1 MFAINQD
8 DDFAMYNSAPPAI
21 IQAYNDGDG
30 NGPDPDDLQLDMTG
44 GAESQWNKAALGILL
59 EKFKETRRA
68 ERWPLPDRS
77 DSYLA
82 DLIRERY
89 KRAAAVWKNS
99 QRRTTSSGRLETWEQ
114 VENRLV
120 AKKDIQLATN
130 RHGTRRRSVSKRIV
144 LQKEGC

>member
-1 MFAINQD
+1 MFDINQD
-8 DDFAMYNSAPPAI
+8 DDFTMYNSASPAI

-30 NGPDPDDLQLDMTG
+30 NGPDPDHLQLDMAG
-44 GAESQWNKAALGILL
+44 GAESQWNKEALGILL

-89 KRAAAVWKNS
+89 KRAAAVWQNS
-99 QRRTTSSGRLETWEQ
+99 QRRKTSSGTLETWEQ
-114 VENRLV
+114 VEKRLV
-120 AKKDIQLATN
+120 AKKDLQLVIN
-130 RHGTRRRSVSKRIV
+130 RHGTRRRSVSQHII
-144 LQKEGC
+144 L

>member
-1 MFAINQD
+1 VFGVKQD
-8 DDFAMYNSAPPAI
+8 DDFAMYNTAPPAI

-30 NGPDPDDLQLDMTG
+30 NGPDPDHLQLDMAG

-59 EKFKETRRA
+59 EKLKETRRA

-89 KRAAAVWKNS
+89 KRAAAVWQSS
-99 QRRTTSSGRLETWEQ
+99 QRKTSSGTLETWEQ
-114 VENRLV
+114 VEKRLV
-120 AKKDIQLATN
+120 AKKDLQLVNN
-130 RHGTRRRSVSKRIV
+130 RHGTRRRNVSQRSI
-144 LQKEGC
+144 L